1 MIQNARL
8 PDPLDDPEFYSDLLP
23 KRFLAWV
30 IDLVLTLVI
39 FALVI
44 VLSGFLALFIFP
56 LVWMAIAIAYRTV
69 MLTRYGATA
78 GMWIAALQW
87 RRLDGRR
94 PDEGLAFWHSAIYA
108 VSMTF
113 VLGQIAS
120 VALMLVT
127 PYRQGLNDWILGTT
141 IVNRYLVT

>member
-1 MIQNARL
+1 MTLTAPL
-8 PDPLDDPEFYSDLLP
+8 PDPLDDPDFYGDLIP

-30 IDLVLTLVI
+30 IDLALTLLI
-39 FALVI
+39 FTLVI

-69 MLTRYGATA
+69 LLTRYGATA

-87 RRLDGRR
+87 RRLDGRQ
-94 PDEGLAFWHSAIYA
+94 PDQALALWHSVIYA
-108 VSMTF
+108 LSMTF

-141 IVNRYLVT
+141 VVNRYLVA